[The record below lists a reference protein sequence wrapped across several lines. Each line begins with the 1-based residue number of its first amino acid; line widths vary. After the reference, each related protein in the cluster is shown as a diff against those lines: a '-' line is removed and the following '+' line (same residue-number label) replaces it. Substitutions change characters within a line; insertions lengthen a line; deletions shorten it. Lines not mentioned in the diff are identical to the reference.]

1 MSKPG
6 PHRDPQRPAMNNNSP
21 RQTVVTDDQDESL
34 AKSWGVEALRQEMA
48 RLAEGNRELR
58 AAVGADRHNGAP
70 ADSDEVERLRGEN
83 AELRQRVEEL
93 EQALLEKPEG
103 EDDWTER
110 QREYEALLEEKSEV
124 IRNLHQK
131 NQELREAAASAPG
144 AGRGGPVDPAQH
156 QDLAALKRELAEA
169 RAQLEEDEGALEQQ
183 MRQMEMA
190 MSRERAELARQRTE
204 LQRLHNDL
212 RHEMEQAARDAELKE
227 RLQPLQRRQA
237 EVTTRRVP
245 SLVEINVPTPEAP
258 KADHPPGGAK
268 KQANSGIFRRIFGQK
283 EE

>member
-1 MSKPG
+1 
-6 PHRDPQRPAMNNNSP
+6 MNKNAP
-21 RQTVVTDDQDESL
+21 RQTVVTDDHDDST
-34 AKSWGVEALRQEMA
+34 AKSWGVNALRQEME

-58 AAVGADRHNGAP
+58 AAVGMDRRGDAADA
-70 ADSDEVERLRGEN
+70 DEVERLRGEN

-93 EQALLEKPEG
+93 EHALLEQRP

-124 IRNLHQK
+124 IRTLHQK
-131 NQELREAAASAPG
+131 IQELREAAVSAPG
-144 AGRGGPVDPAQH
+144 AGGGGAADPADH
-156 QDLAALKRELAEA
+156 QDVAALKRALEQA
-169 RAQLEEDEGALEQQ
+169 RAQLEEDEAALEQQ

-190 MSRERAELARQRTE
+190 MSRERAELARQRIE

-227 RLQPLQRRQA
+227 RLQPLQRRQG
-237 EVTTRRVP
+237 EITTRRVP
-245 SLVEINVPTPEAP
+245 SLVEINVPAPEKPKSDPGPATP
-258 KADHPPGGAK
+258 K